1 MIIVKTILSKGGSE
15 VTLECEF
22 REKHTLTRAD
32 AIRLGLFDLSE
43 DDFPVE
49 FSDDELIEFLAQK
62 LKAIK
67 YATYLL
73 QFSDKSEKVLR
84 RKMQEKDY
92 SNEVIDEALSVMRSS
107 GIISDENLCL
117 KKYVSIANSKLYGP
131 HRIKSELFSK
141 GISSEDIKN
150 AEKLADIDFYELCKE
165 LCEKFL
171 SSGRINLSDR
181 QERDKF
187 KAKLS
192 RYGYGF
198 DEINSALENLD
209 YSVDDEIDF

>member
-1 MIIVKTILSKGGSE
+1 MIIVKTIISKGGSE

-32 AIRLGLFDLSE
+32 AIRLGLYDLSE

-49 FSDDELIEFLAQK
+49 FADDELIEFLAKK

-131 HRIKSELFSK
+131 HRIKNELFSK
-141 GISSEDIKN
+141 GFSSEDIKN
-150 AEKLADIDFYELCKE
+150 AENLADIDFYELCKE
-165 LCEKFL
+165 LCNKLL
-171 SSGRINLSDR
+171 SSSRINLSDR

-209 YSVDDEIDF
+209 YSVDDETDF